1 MRRLV
6 EVYAKEAFAMLKWKV
21 DYEIVEQFWQDME
34 EKHGFDF
41 TLLVTRRLN
50 ELIQKNSSLQK
61 E

>member
-34 EKHGFDF
+34 EKYGFDF
-41 TLLVTRRLN
+41 TLLVTKRLN

>member
-6 EVYAKEAFAMLKWKV
+6 EVYAKEAFAMLKWKA